1 MNPGSG
7 LEGTRK
13 RTAGGSDTGGM
24 EGVGGH
30 KGVPVPV
37 GRRFSRSTSG
47 VSVLRSSGRSV
58 SMNRSMEGRG
68 ERLGGGT
75 GKGVSGVGLSEVLVE
90 GTVCMEQTRA
100 GDVLGR
106 VGNIGG
112 MEEGGVAT
120 KGDEAEV
127 SLRC

>member
-1 MNPGSG
+1 MNYVSG
-7 LEGTRK
+7 LEGARK

-24 EGVGGH
+24 EGVGGY

-37 GRRFSRSTSG
+37 GGKSPRSTSG

-58 SMNRSMEGRG
+58 SMSRSLEGRG

-106 VGNIGG
+106 VGNTGA

-120 KGDEAEV
+120 KVEEGEV